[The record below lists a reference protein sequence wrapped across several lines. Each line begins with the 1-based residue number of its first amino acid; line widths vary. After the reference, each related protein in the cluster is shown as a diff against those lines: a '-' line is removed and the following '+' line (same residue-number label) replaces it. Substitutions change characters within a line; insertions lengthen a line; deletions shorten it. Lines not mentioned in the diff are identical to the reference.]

1 MRPYP
6 THAQP
11 LAAAPWATLACL
23 ALLAGCGGGGSSVEA
38 APAEMAS
45 AVATA
50 VTPAPN
56 AAPAV
61 NATATTVT
69 PTATSTA
76 TAATP
81 AASAATPATAA
92 AMLTLD
98 LARLPDYTPV
108 LPASYDNAV
117 AATDNTPANA
127 SRGNAVATLGRVLFH
142 DRRLSIND
150 TIACASC
157 HQQALG
163 FGDSRRFSLGFA
175 GGSTTAHAMR
185 LGNVRYWQPANMFWD
200 RRAATLEA
208 QATEPIRHPVEMGFT
223 DAAGGLGAVTAKL
236 QALPYYQELFTLAFG
251 DANVTVGRLQSA
263 LAQFQRA
270 MVSTASRWDAAYAQ
284 VYNPAAP
291 DRGLGTPLPGFTV
304 QENRGRQLFVAAPPQ
319 GGLGCAACHQPP
331 TLSLAANSRSNGL
344 DAGETVLFKS
354 PSLKNVALSGAFM
367 HDGRFATLEQV
378 VDHYDR
384 GIQDGPALDDRLRTP
399 QGQPRRLNLS
409 ADDKA
414 ALVAFLRTLSDPA
427 LTTDT
432 RFSSPFR

>member
-1 MRPYP
+1 MRFNP
-6 THAQP
+6 TPA
-11 LAAAPWATLACL
+11 LACL
-23 ALLAGCGGGGSSVEA
+23 ALLAGCGGGGETV
-38 APAEMAS
+38 S
-45 AVATA
+45 ADMATA
-50 VTPAPN
+50 A
-56 AAPAV
+56 
-61 NATATTVT
+61 ATTVT
-69 PTATSTA
+69 PAATAAPNTAANVTPSTPAAATVTVAPSATTATPATSA

-81 AASAATPATAA
+81 ATVAAL
-92 AMLTLD
+92 LTLD
-98 LARLPDYTPV
+98 LTRLPDYTPT
-108 LPASYDNAV
+108 LPAYYDNAV
-117 AATDNTPANA
+117 AATDNTPAGA
-127 SRGNAVATLGRVLFH
+127 TRSNAVATLGRVLFH
-142 DRRLSIND
+142 DRRLSVND

-157 HQQALG
+157 HQQSLG

-185 LGNVRYWQPANMFWD
+185 LGNVRYWQPGNMFWD

-223 DAAGGLGAVTAKL
+223 DAAGGLGALTARL
-236 QALPYYQELFTLAFG
+236 QALPYYQELFTLAYG
-251 DANVTVGRLQSA
+251 DATVTVARLQTA
-263 LAQFQRA
+263 MAQFQRA
-270 MVSTASRWDAAYAQ
+270 MVATASRWDAAYAQ

-291 DRGLGTPLPGFTV
+291 DRGLGTPLPGFSA
-304 QENRGRQLFVAAPPQ
+304 QENRGRQLFIAAPPQ

-331 TLSLAANSRSNGL
+331 TFSLAANSRCNGL

-384 GIQDGPALDDRLRTP
+384 GVQDGPALDDRLRTP

-409 ADDKA
+409 AEDKA

-427 LTTDT
+427 LTTDA